1 MYFDSFP
8 IIQYGST
15 DGTIKNVTNLLR
27 RVAIRSKVKT
37 NASLFDTYDVKSGE
51 TPEIIADKIYD
62 DPELHWIV
70 MLVNNI
76 TDRYHDWPM
85 NQQQFNTYVNE
96 KYSNP
101 DGIHHHEISQVSGD
115 TTQKIEVYDPD
126 LLSSTSAGD
135 VSDTNAYTSATAIT
149 NREYE
154 ESEQDR
160 KRKIRLLDPRYLDNF
175 VEEFTTLIKQE
186 IF

>member
-27 RVAIRSKVKT
+27 RVAIRTKVKT
-37 NASLFDTYDVKSGE
+37 NAALFDTYDIKSGE
-51 TPEIIADKIYD
+51 TPEIIADKFYD
-62 DPELHWIV
+62 DPELHWVI
-70 MLVNNI
+70 MLVNNV

-85 NQQQFNTYVNE
+85 NEQQFSTFINE
-96 KYSNP
+96 KYSDP
-101 DGIHHHEISQVSGD
+101 DGIHHHEITQESGD

-126 LLSSTSAGD
+126 LIS
-135 VSDTNAYTSATAIT
+135 SDTDAYTSATPIT

-160 KRKIRLLDPRYLDNF
+160 KRKIRLLDPEVVDTF
-175 VEEFTTLIKQE
+175 VDEFKSLMRESFI
-186 IF
+186 

>member
-8 IIQYGST
+8 IINYGST
-15 DGTIKNVTNLLR
+15 DGTIKTATNLLR

-51 TPEIIADKIYD
+51 TPEIIADKFYD
-62 DPELHWIV
+62 DPQLHWVI
-70 MLVNNI
+70 MLVNNV

-85 NQQQFNTYVNE
+85 NDQQFSTFVNE

-101 DGIHHHEISQVSGD
+101 DGIHHYEITQESGD
-115 TTQKIEVYDPD
+115 TKQKIEVYDPD
-126 LLSSTSAGD
+126 LISSATD
-135 VSDTNAYTSATAIT
+135 AYTSATAIT

-160 KRKIRLLDPRYLDNF
+160 KRKIRLLDPEVVDTF
-175 VEEFTTLIKQE
+175 VDEFKLLMRESFI
-186 IF
+186 

>member
-37 NASLFDTYDVKSGE
+37 NAALFDTYDVKNGE
-51 TPEIIADKIYD
+51 TPEIIADKFYD
-62 DPELHWIV
+62 DPELHWVI
-70 MLVNNI
+70 MLVNNV

-85 NQQQFNTYVNE
+85 NEQQFSTFVNE

-101 DGIHHHEISQVSGD
+101 DGIHHHEITQESGD

-126 LLSSTSAGD
+126 LIS
-135 VSDTNAYTSATAIT
+135 SDTDAYTSATPIT

-160 KRKIRLLDPRYLDNF
+160 KRKIRLLDPEVVDTF
-175 VEEFTTLIKQE
+175 VDEFKSLMRESFI
-186 IF
+186 

>member
-27 RVAIRSKVKT
+27 RVAIRTKVKT
-37 NASLFDTYDVKSGE
+37 NAALFDTYDIKSGE
-51 TPEIIADKIYD
+51 TPEIIADKFYD
-62 DPELHWIV
+62 DPELHWVI
-70 MLVNNI
+70 MLVNNV

-85 NQQQFNTYVNE
+85 NEQQFSTFVNE

-101 DGIHHHEISQVSGD
+101 DGIHHHEITQESGD

-126 LLSSTSAGD
+126 LIS
-135 VSDTNAYTSATAIT
+135 SDTDAYTSATPIT

-160 KRKIRLLDPRYLDNF
+160 KRKIRLLDPEVVDTF
-175 VEEFTTLIKQE
+175 VDEFKSLMRESFI
-186 IF
+186 

>member
-15 DGTIKNVTNLLR
+15 DGTIKTATNLLR

-51 TPEIIADKIYD
+51 TPEIIADKFYD
-62 DPELHWIV
+62 DPQLHWVI
-70 MLVNNI
+70 MLVNNV

-85 NQQQFNTYVNE
+85 NEQQFSTFVNE

-101 DGIHHHEISQVSGD
+101 DGIHHYEISQESGD

-126 LLSSTSAGD
+126 LIS
-135 VSDTNAYTSATAIT
+135 SDTDAYTSATAIT

-154 ESEQDR
+154 ESEQDK
-160 KRKIRLLDPRYLDNF
+160 KRKIRLLDPNF
-175 VEEFTTLIKQE
+175 VDKFVDEFKVLMKESI
-186 IF
+186 I

>member
-15 DGTIKNVTNLLR
+15 DGTIKTATNLLR

-37 NASLFDTYDVKSGE
+37 NASLFDTYDIKSGE
-51 TPEIIADKIYD
+51 TPEMIADKFYD
-62 DPELHWIV
+62 DPELHWVI
-70 MLVNNI
+70 MLVNNV

-85 NQQQFNTYVNE
+85 NEQQFSTFVNE

-101 DGIHHHEISQVSGD
+101 DGIHHHEITQESGD
-115 TTQKIEVYDPD
+115 TKQTIEVYDPD
-126 LLSSTSAGD
+126 LIS
-135 VSDTNAYTSATAIT
+135 SDTDAYTSATPIT

-160 KRKIRLLDPRYLDNF
+160 KRKIRLLDPEVVDTF
-175 VEEFTTLIKQE
+175 VDEFKLLMKESFI
-186 IF
+186 

>member
-15 DGTIKNVTNLLR
+15 DGTIKTATNLLR

-51 TPEIIADKIYD
+51 TPEIIADKFYD
-62 DPELHWIV
+62 DPQLHWVI
-70 MLVNNI
+70 MLVNNV

-85 NQQQFNTYVNE
+85 NEQQFSTFVNE

-101 DGIHHHEISQVSGD
+101 DGIHHYEITQESGD
-115 TTQKIEVYDPD
+115 TKQKIEVYDPD
-126 LLSSTSAGD
+126 LIS
-135 VSDTNAYTSATAIT
+135 SDTDAYTSATAIT

-160 KRKIRLLDPRYLDNF
+160 KRKIRLLDPEVVDTF
-175 VEEFTTLIKQE
+175 VDEFKLLIRE
-186 IF
+186 SFN

>member
-15 DGTIKNVTNLLR
+15 DGTIKTATNLLR

-51 TPEIIADKIYD
+51 TPEIIADKFYD
-62 DPELHWIV
+62 DPQLHWVI
-70 MLVNNI
+70 MLVNNV

-85 NQQQFNTYVNE
+85 NEQQFSTFVNE

-101 DGIHHHEISQVSGD
+101 DGIHHYEITQESGD
-115 TTQKIEVYDPD
+115 TKQKIEVYDPD
-126 LLSSTSAGD
+126 LIS
-135 VSDTNAYTSATAIT
+135 SDTDAYTSATAIT
-149 NREYE
+149 NREFE
-154 ESEQDR
+154 ESEQDK
-160 KRKIRLLDPRYLDNF
+160 KRKIRLLDPEFIDQF
-175 VEEFTTLIKQE
+175 VDEFKNLMKESI
-186 IF
+186 I